1 MVRIL
6 IALRRTVVRHQLAGT
21 SPAVLLVG
29 AGVVLVP
36 ALGTVWLGMARYPN
50 PAAGTDV
57 LALLLALWLGGR
69 VAQSALVG
77 DAVLRPE
84 IFSLL
89 PLQRR
94 RLAFSLL
101 VVGLLDPVGL
111 FMAVAFA
118 ALIARG
124 ARLGPGATVTGVV
137 AVILLLVL
145 ASVLS
150 TVAGAA
156 LGPGSRRGHDTGT
169 IVTAVAIS
177 AIAVAGTLL
186 PALDAALRRGSV
198 PWLATVLRVLPTGWG
213 PVAVQAAARAD
224 WLVAGGFLAGL
235 AVLTAA
241 VAAWWP
247 LVLTRRMDAAAH
259 PARAGTAHPG
269 RRPALPPTPAGAVA
283 AKEIRM
289 WVRDPVRLTC
299 LLIAVIVGAAVCAI
313 PRATAGTSLVLPYAG
328 ILTAVIAGACA
339 CNLYGSDGTSLWLTV
354 MTPGA
359 ARADVLGRQAAW
371 LIVVAPY
378 TAAVTVGFTALSGHN
393 AAWPWVLAILPAV
406 LGGAAGLAPLASLV
420 SVQPLDETGNP
431 TPAWSLK
438 IHIALLAVALTG
450 LPPVLFLLAGG
461 LGHLPWLRWA
471 AVPAGVAT
479 GAALAVYLGR
489 RAVAR
494 LENQEVRILRLLAD
508 AAR

>member
-6 IALRRTVVRHQLAGT
+6 IALRRTVVRHQLAT
-21 SPAVLLVG
+21 IKPAVLL
-29 AGVVLVP
+29 ATASVVLLS
-36 ALGTVWLGMARYPN
+36 ALGTVWLGLVRYPD
-50 PAAGTDV
+50 PAAATDV
-57 LALLLALWLGGR
+57 LALVFALWLGGR
-69 VAQSALVG
+69 VAQSALAG

-89 PLQRR
+89 PLDRR

-101 VVGLLDPVGL
+101 VVGLLDPAGL
-111 FMAVAFA
+111 FTAVAFA

-124 ARLGPGATVTGVV
+124 ARLGLVPAAVGLAAVV
-137 AVILLLVL
+137 LSLAL

-150 TVAGAA
+150 TIAGAV

-186 PALDAALRRGSV
+186 PALDTALRRGTV
-198 PWLATVLRVLPTGWG
+198 PWLATVLVVLPTGWG

-224 WLVAGGFLAGL
+224 WLVTAGALTGL

-241 VAAWWP
+241 AVAWWP
-247 LVLTRRMDAAAH
+247 IVLTRRMDAAAH
-259 PARAGTAHPG
+259 PARAGAARPR
-269 RRPALPPTPAGAVA
+269 RRPALTRTPVGAVT
-283 AKEIRM
+283 AKELRM

-299 LLIAVIVGAAVCAI
+299 LLIAVIVGAATCAI
-313 PRATAGTSLVLPYAG
+313 PRVTSGNSLLLPYGG

-339 CNLYGSDGTSLWLTV
+339 CNLYGNDGTSLWLTII
-354 MTPGA
+354 TPGA
-359 ARADVLGRQAAW
+359 PRADVRGRQAAW

-378 TAAVTVGFTALSGHN
+378 TVAVTIAFTALSGEH
-393 AAWPWVLAILPAV
+393 AAWPWVLAVLPAL
-406 LGGAAGLAPLASLV
+406 LGGAAGLAPFASLV

-438 IHIALLAVALTG
+438 VQVALYATALTAFVPVMVLLAAW
-450 LPPVLFLLAGG
+450 FWHAS
-461 LGHLPWLRWA
+461 WLSWA
-471 AVPAGVAT
+471 ALPAGIAT
-479 GAALAVYLGR
+479 GAALTASLGR
-489 RAVAR
+489 HAVTR
-494 LENQEVRILRLLAD
+494 LESRQVRILRVLAD